1 MKKINP
7 RQKKKKK
14 EIFCTLIVLIT
25 LTKANHSNQQDIRSS
40 HWHVTIWSPPTFI
53 HTVPPCVWLASS
65 RSVWDKWWWSVL
77 RHKTWLVLQLDSDH
91 FIVLEPDNKTLEMA
105 SGSLKFLLLKIN
117 NGKSGPG
124 RTYGWCSGSGR
135 GQQEAAATIR
145 RAGSSVGTG
154 IKVSTIYYDSC
165 NIKMKSISTM

>member
-7 RQKKKKK
+7 PKKKRRRRYLHAY
-14 EIFCTLIVLIT
+14 CVIT

-91 FIVLEPDNKTLEMA
+91 FRAGMA
-105 SGSLKFLLLKIN
+105 SGSLKFLLKIN

>member
-1 MKKINP
+1 MSGINDGDVFYGT
-7 RQKKKKK
+7 RLDL
-14 EIFCTLIVLIT
+14 CYNLTLII
-25 LTKANHSNQQDIRSS
+25 
-40 HWHVTIWSPPTFI
+40 
-53 HTVPPCVWLASS
+53 
-65 RSVWDKWWWSVL
+65 
-77 RHKTWLVLQLDSDH
+77 
-91 FIVLEPDNKTLEMA
+91 LEPDNKFRNGQWLAEV
-105 SGSLKFLLLKIN
+105 SPLKIN